1 MYAVE
6 VQNQYEA
13 LGKEETDQGSDLEV
27 LDRKWKLLKTRMV
40 QAAKKVLSKKDRV
53 KRKSW
58 MTNEIL
64 KKKCK
69 REINTKEQT
78 NIKR

>member
-58 MTNEIL
+58 MTNDIL
-64 KKKCK
+64 
-69 REINTKEQT
+69 
-78 NIKR
+78 